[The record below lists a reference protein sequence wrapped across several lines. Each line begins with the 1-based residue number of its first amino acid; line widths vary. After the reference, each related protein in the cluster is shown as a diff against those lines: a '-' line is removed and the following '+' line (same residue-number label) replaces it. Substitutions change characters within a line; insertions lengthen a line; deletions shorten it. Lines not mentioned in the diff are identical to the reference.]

1 MTTDEVT
8 WLREIEKAMTPGEW
22 VDGAGDIFAVAD
34 LKDGMV
40 KDGECEVA
48 SCYGRN
54 RQADEAGI
62 VALRNTASAV
72 LGVIEAAERI
82 HGVAAW
88 RKRHAREP
96 GVVYEANADVARLAD
111 ALDAFCAAVRGEQ
124 ERE

>member
-1 MTTDEVT
+1 MPDPTDEVT
-8 WLREIEKAMTPGEW
+8 WLREVEKAMTPGEW

-62 VALRNTASAV
+62 VALRNTASAA
-72 LGVIEAAERI
+72 LGVIEAAERT
-82 HGVAAW
+82 W
-88 RKRHAREP
+88 REMDYLEQGKPHAQEL
-96 GVVYEANADVARLAD
+96 RLA
-111 ALDAFCAAVRGEQ
+111 LETFRAVVREEQGRG
-124 ERE
+124 